1 MEFPGFLGND
11 QLKAS
16 LSAAVD
22 RQRAAHFYLL
32 SGPSGAGK
40 RTLARLLAAALLCRD
55 PHRRPCGRCGPCRK
69 VLAGTHPDFITVDD
83 PDRKTVSVETVRRAV
98 DTGLPTLGICLGM
111 QMMLENSEEAPGV
124 EGIGIFKGA
133 VRQFPKDRGEKVP
146 HMGWNQLTYSGGNPF
161 LAGVPSGSHV
171 YFVHSYYADPVD
183 RAAVAAECD
192 YIVRFAAA
200 LGKGNVFAAQFHPE
214 KSQKYGMTILKNF
227 VTMCNN
233 GEQ

>member
-83 PDRKTVSVETVRRAV
+83 PDRKTVSVETVRRARE
-98 DTGLPTLGICLGM
+98 DLFIRP
-111 QMMLENSEEAPGV
+111 N
-124 EGIGIFKGA
+124 EG
-133 VRQFPKDRGEKVP
+133 DRKIRSKE
-146 HMGWNQLTYSGGNPF
+146 
-161 LAGVPSGSHV
+161 
-171 YFVHSYYADPVD
+171 
-183 RAAVAAECD
+183 
-192 YIVRFAAA
+192 
-200 LGKGNVFAAQFHPE
+200 
-214 KSQKYGMTILKNF
+214 
-227 VTMCNN
+227 
-233 GEQ
+233 